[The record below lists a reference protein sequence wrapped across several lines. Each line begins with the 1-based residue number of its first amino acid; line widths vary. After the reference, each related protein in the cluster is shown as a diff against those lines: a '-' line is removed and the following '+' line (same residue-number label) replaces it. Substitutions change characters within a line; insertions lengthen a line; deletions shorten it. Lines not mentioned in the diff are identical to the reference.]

1 MGFPEGFW
9 WGSGSSAATLDGA
22 APASDLAALLTE
34 KSDLGGAGTRVG
46 GNGFTSSYLDDLTLL
61 AAHGLTH
68 LRFTLDWARLEPS
81 AGHHDTQTIE
91 HIRLT
96 LDAARSIG
104 LSVWGC
110 LHDGPLPGWFSHDE
124 HGFPD
129 SRSRGYYWAR
139 HVEFVAETF
148 GDLIH
153 GWIPVYEPSRWATR
167 GWLDGL
173 GPPGRTDD
181 AEGFAAA
188 LEAVHLASV
197 EAALRLK
204 GDGHPVACAQWV
216 VPVYP
221 ARAQPQNPIPVEAER
236 AANVVDETLHG
247 SWLRMLTEETLHVP
261 GRSPIAVPGA
271 RTAFD
276 IVGFT
281 YRHAL
286 AVQGDGA
293 LVAYPQ
299 TLPTGSDGQA
309 AWTEGLAIVL
319 HRLADALPDRELLI
333 AGVGVPTDDEGQRE
347 QYLREILAVA
357 DEAVTGGI
365 SLRGL
370 WWDTPIGQTRGLFG
384 PDRIPR
390 RAAGL
395 LAAATHEPGAD

>member
-1 MGFPEGFW
+1 MKFPEGFW
-9 WGSGSSAATLDGA
+9 WGSGSSTVTLDGA
-22 APASDLAALLTE
+22 APGSDLAALLTE
-34 KSDLGGAGTRVG
+34 HPDLGGAGTRAD
-46 GNGFTSSYLDDLTLL
+46 GNGFAGSYLDDLALL
-61 AAHGLTH
+61 AGHGLSH
-68 LRFTLDWARLEPS
+68 LRLTLDWTRLEPS
-81 AGHHDTQTIE
+81 PGHHDTATIE
-91 HIRLT
+91 HLRLV
-96 LDAARSIG
+96 LDAARAAG

-124 HGFPD
+124 HGFAD
-129 SRSRGYYWAR
+129 SRSRGYFWAR

-153 GWIPVYEPSRWATR
+153 GWVPVYEPSRWATR

-173 GPPGRTDD
+173 GPPGRADD

-204 GDGHPVACAQWV
+204 GDNHPVACAQWI
-216 VPVYP
+216 VPIYP
-221 ARAQPQNPIPVEAER
+221 ARPQPHDPVSVDAER
-236 AANVVDETLHG
+236 AAVVVEETLRG
-247 SWLRMLTEETLHVP
+247 SWLRMLTEETLQIP
-261 GRSPIAVPGA
+261 GRPPIAVPGA

-276 IVGFT
+276 IIGLT

-293 LVAYPQ
+293 LLAYPQ

-333 AGVGVPTDDEGQRE
+333 AGIGVPTRDEGQRE
-347 QYLREILAVA
+347 QYLREILAIA
-357 DEAVTGGI
+357 SEAVSGGI
-365 SLRGL
+365 ALRGL
-370 WWDTPIGQTRGLFG
+370 WWDTPIAETRGLFG
-384 PDRIPR
+384 ADHVPRPAAALMADFAHGR
-390 RAAGL
+390 RA
-395 LAAATHEPGAD
+395 D